1 MLPSEARAACAG
13 AGAALA
19 VYLAVHPSSNGS
31 GLRRQVE
38 RRLELRLRP
47 LRAYAVWGAELGSGW
62 STLIPYSAFLL
73 LLAIELRSGPLL
85 GAAAGAAFGLSRQAP
100 AVLAARIAESPASIM
115 PLLPQL
121 APRMRLANLI
131 VCLVGGTALAAEVI

>member
-1 MLPSEARAACAG
+1 MASGLCLLGRGGRRWSYGTTHLAFAVVGGAATGFLLGGFGLMLPSEARAACAG

-62 STLIPYSAFLL
+62 STLI
-73 LLAIELRSGPLL
+73 
-85 GAAAGAAFGLSRQAP
+85 
-100 AVLAARIAESPASIM
+100 
-115 PLLPQL
+115 
-121 APRMRLANLI
+121 
-131 VCLVGGTALAAEVI
+131 